1 MKTTFAVQTDTD
13 DGVDVAAVSRRAQAQ
28 AAKRRQ
34 ILDAA
39 QTVFKRL
46 GYDGASMNDIAAE
59 ARVSKPTLYVYFDNK
74 ESLFA
79 ALIDDLKS
87 GQPERIFATLDPDNP
102 DVRAVLVAFGLE
114 LMRKLTRPDHMALIR
129 LVTGAA
135 EKFPAIGRMLFDA
148 GPRRGIETVGAYLE
162 EQARR
167 GRLRVPDKEIAACQ
181 LLDLVQSKYF
191 RQLLFHVIQQPTEQE
206 LAYTVR
212 LGVEVFMAAY
222 GVDQKPGE
230 GRGSA

>member
-1 MKTTFAVQTDTD
+1 MKSTLAAQIDVEEGT
-13 DGVDVAAVSRRAQAQ
+13 DVAAVSRRAQAQ

-46 GYDGASMNDIAAE
+46 GYDGASMNDIALE

-102 DVRAVLVAFGLE
+102 DVRAALVAFGLE

-135 EKFPAIGRMLFDA
+135 EKFPNIGRMLFDA
-148 GPRRGIETVGAYLE
+148 GPRRGIESVGAYLE

-167 GRLRVPDKEIAACQ
+167 GRLRVADKELAACH

-191 RQLLFHVIQQPTEQE
+191 RQLMFHVIEQPTEQE
-206 LAYTVR
+206 LDYSVK
-212 LGVEVFMAAY
+212 LGVDVFMAAY
-222 GVDQKPGE
+222 GVAHQPGE
-230 GRGSA
+230 GRGP